1 MRLSG
6 ACPHRC
12 RQREKFVAPY
22 LCASQRISRSVEGNR
37 PACLARLSQFSRA
50 LGASKAAKSTFAQ
63 EWCHPT
69 QSEVRRSSL
78 PGWRSR
84 AGGGGM
90 ATGNQLVP
98 GAPVTAEQTAAG
110 RPVTDEQAAWAAW
123 AAQGSAAQGFAAQG
137 VAAQGLAAQ
146 GAAARGFAAEPA
158 AVRAPRRLWR
168 GAGGRCL
175 VWAFRA
181 VLWAVLVLIGYR
193 GVAAI
198 VTGAP
203 VVGSTAA
210 TAARAQGFPVA
221 LAKAYALQFGQA
233 YLNF

>member
-1 MRLSG
+1 
-6 ACPHRC
+6 
-12 RQREKFVAPY
+12 
-22 LCASQRISRSVEGNR
+22 
-37 PACLARLSQFSRA
+37 
-50 LGASKAAKSTFAQ
+50 
-63 EWCHPT
+63 PT

-137 VAAQGLAAQ
+137 VAAQGAAAQGLAAQ

-168 GAGGRCL
+168 GAGGRWL
-175 VWAFRA
+175 IWAFRA
-181 VLWAVLVLIGYR
+181 VLWAVLLLIGYR

-198 VTGAP
+198 VTGVP
-203 VVGSTAA
+203 VVGS
-210 TAARAQGFPVA
+210 
-221 LAKAYALQFGQA
+221 
-233 YLNF
+233 